1 MASDS
6 PGDGSVTV
14 ELPESLSGWLD
25 EKADAEGRSRED
37 VLLQLLSA
45 HRKVDGMENGDVDV
59 PAGMEGLPTAVEEE
73 IAAAVEDRLAERST
87 DRVDQDELDRVETRF
102 RELLEDVRE
111 RVVQVKRETDAKAPA
126 DHDHPE
132 MAADLADL
140 EADLDAELSGL
151 ATDLSALGERV
162 DAGFDNYE
170 EVLEYLA
177 DGVDRMGAR
186 QVTLARAL
194 VETRDELRKLAARDT
209 ARSAAESVK
218 REAAERRIRDAD
230 CEACGTAVDVG
241 LLTRAECPHCAS
253 AFVGVEGARGFFGS
267 DTLVTGDRPA
277 LEDPGG
283 VDDGGF
289 EFAVDELIDDAEDAG
304 AEVRDELDDDS
315 EGDGA

>member
-6 PGDGSVTV
+6 PGDSSVAV

-59 PAGMEGLPTAVEEE
+59 PAGMEGLATAVEEE
-73 IAAAVEDRLAERST
+73 IAAAVEDRLAEAST
-87 DRVDQDELDRVETRF
+87 DGVDSDELDRVESRF
-102 RELLEDVRE
+102 TELLEDVRE
-111 RVVQVKRETDAKAPA
+111 RVLQVKRETDAKAPA

-132 MAADLADL
+132 MAPDQADLREDV
-140 EADLDAELSGL
+140 DAELSGL
-151 ATDLSALGERV
+151 ASDLAALGERV

-194 VETRDELRKLAARDT
+194 VETRDELRTLAARDS
-209 ARSAAESVK
+209 ARSAADSVK
-218 REAAERRIRDAD
+218 REAAERGIRDAD
-230 CEACGTAVDVG
+230 CEACGTEVDVG

-253 AFVGVEGARGFFGS
+253 TFVGVEDARGFFGS

-277 LEDPGG
+277 LEAPDGG
-283 VDDGGF
+283 DDGKF
-289 EFAVDELIDDAEDAG
+289 EFAVDELLDGAEGAG
-304 AEVRDELDDDS
+304 EEVRDELDDDS
-315 EGDGA
+315 PGDAS